1 MELTSVQE
9 VRRKNLIVFKNVKSC
24 LAYLIAA
31 TSFFKISP
39 VFISNSNLFLVQ
51 HSEGTFF
58 LKEHIQKK
66 YLRTLIFVAM
76 LIGETESL
84 SRMKG

>member
-24 LAYLIAA
+24 LVYLIAA

-39 VFISNSNLFLVQ
+39 VFVSNSNLFLVQ

-58 LKEHIQKK
+58 SQHIRKK